1 MPHIDVP
8 HRGESFAQMAVRCR
22 VSRFQQLVGDL
33 RESADHDHWLRILSA
48 LHDAGEAA
56 DRRRILHRRATE
68 LHHDHIVVSLKPALS
83 LLSAHIASLLWQRKT
98 HRQIASGGGFGWVIL
113 FKSALLH
120 PTVLQKTRNSCRHT
134 YAVVVI
140 RLAFWTRVFIR
151 KCKESL
157 LRANA
162 GEKFKIPMAVIR
174 FSAQRGH

>member
-1 MPHIDVP
+1 
-8 HRGESFAQMAVRCR
+8 
-22 VSRFQQLVGDL
+22 L
-33 RESADHDHWLRILSA
+33 RKE
-48 LHDAGEAA
+48 
-56 DRRRILHRRATE
+56 
-68 LHHDHIVVSLKPALS
+68 KPTARS
-83 LLSAHIASLLWQRKT
+83 LLAV
-98 HRQIASGGGFGWVIL
+98 GWMIL

-120 PTVLQKTRNSCRHT
+120 PIPSSRRHVIRVDIPVP
-134 YAVVVI
+134 VVVI